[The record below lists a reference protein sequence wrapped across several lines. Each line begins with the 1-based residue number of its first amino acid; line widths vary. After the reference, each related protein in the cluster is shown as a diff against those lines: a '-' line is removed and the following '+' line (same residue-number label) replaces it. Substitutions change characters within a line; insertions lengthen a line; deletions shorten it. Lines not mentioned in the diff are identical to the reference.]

1 MTAPRTDA
9 PDASQPAQQDSL
21 FGPDGNALVP
31 AEALIDLW
39 RIRWGHEWVPDDRL
53 DDSLW
58 YCLATYLW
66 YTAKVLEKHCTDKYL
81 QDYSFRLKE
90 DDGNY

>member
-1 MTAPRTDA
+1 
-9 PDASQPAQQDSL
+9 
-21 FGPDGNALVP
+21 
-31 AEALIDLW
+31 
-39 RIRWGHEWVPDDRL
+39 VPDDRL